1 MKKILFIDRD
11 GTLVKEPEIDKQL
24 DSFEKLSFFPGVF
37 KYLNKIVSE
46 LDYILVMVT
55 NQDGL
60 GTASFPEETF
70 WPVQNFIINSFKNE
84 EVSFFKIHI
93 DKSFENAN
101 SDFRKPR
108 TGMLTEYIEDPN
120 IDMNNSFVIGDR
132 ESDMQLANNLNCSGI
147 LYNSTQIKNSLSKVV
162 KLKTS
167 SWKSV
172 YEYLSGLNRCSSFTR
187 ITNETKIKIEIDLD
201 GTGKSKIDTGL
212 SFFDHMLDQLSRH
225 SLVDLK
231 IKVDGDLNVDEHH
244 TIEDTAIAL
253 GESFFSVL
261 GKKIGIERYA
271 FTLPMDDC
279 LAQVAID
286 FGGRSW
292 IVWDAEFKREN
303 IGDVPT
309 EMFYHFFKS
318 FCDGAKLNANIKVE
332 GTNEHHKIESI
343 FKAFAKCIKTAISKN
358 QDKLILPSTKGVL

>member
-11 GTLVKEPEIDKQL
+11 GTLVKEPVIDKQL
-24 DSFEKLSFFPGVF
+24 DSFEKLSFLPGVF
-37 KYLNKIVSE
+37 KYLNKISEE
-46 LDYILVMVT
+46 LDFKLVMVT

-60 GTASFPEETF
+60 GTPSFPEETF
-70 WPVQNFIINSFKNE
+70 WLVQNFIIDSFKNE
-84 EVSFFKIHI
+84 EISFFKTHI
-93 DKSFENAN
+93 DKSFEHEN
-101 SDFRKPR
+101 SNYRKPR
-108 TGMLTEYIEDPN
+108 TGMLTEYIKDPE
-120 IDMNNSFVIGDR
+120 IDLKSSFVIGDR
-132 ESDMQLANNLNCSGI
+132 ESDMQLAKNLNCFGI
-147 LYNSTQIKNSLSKVV
+147 LYNGSELGDSLNKVV
-162 KLKTS
+162 KLKTN
-167 SWKSV
+167 SWKLV
-172 YEYLSGLNRCSSFTR
+172 YEYLSKLNRFSSSTR

-201 GTGKSKIDTGL
+201 GTGKSNIDTGL

-225 SLVDLK
+225 SMVDLN

-244 TIEDTAIAL
+244 TVEDTAIAL
-253 GESFFSVL
+253 GESLLSAL

-271 FTLPMDDC
+271 FNLPMDDC

-292 IVWDAEFKREN
+292 LVWDAEFHREK

-332 GTNEHHKIESI
+332 GANEHHKIESI
-343 FKAFAKCIKTAISKN
+343 FKAFARCLKTAVSKN
-358 QDKLILPSTKGVL
+358 RDKLILPSTKGVL